1 MTLNEKLSFIA
12 DLENENLSEDMI
24 ERIVESVENPEPI
37 GKRYATVQEL
47 MGDLEDEDE
56 T

>member
-12 DLENENLSEDMI
+12 DVENEKISEDMI
-24 ERIVESVENPEPI
+24 QRIVESVENPEPV
-37 GKRYATVQEL
+37 GKRYANVQEL
-47 MGDLEDEDE
+47 MSDLEDEAE